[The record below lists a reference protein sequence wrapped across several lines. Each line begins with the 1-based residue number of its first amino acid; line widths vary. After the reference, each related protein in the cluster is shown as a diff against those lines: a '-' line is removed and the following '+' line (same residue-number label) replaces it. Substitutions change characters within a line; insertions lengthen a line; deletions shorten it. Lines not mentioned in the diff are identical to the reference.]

1 MRRDSGAGYA
11 CLGERSVIYSVD
23 SLTHGLERQH
33 WYEWRTMGQ
42 PSRTAPKTSLVLQYT
57 RYRTIFRN
65 FLSHPSLA
73 AVCPADVEA
82 TGPSW
87 PEPRYKST
95 DAIRGTG
102 GGQS

>member
-1 MRRDSGAGYA
+1 MRRDSGVGQV
-11 CLGERSVIYSVD
+11 CLGEHSVIYSVD
-23 SLTHGLERQH
+23 SLTRGLERQH

-82 TGPSW
+82 TESTYSISEITPKRLGPW
-87 PEPRYKST
+87 RF
-95 DAIRGTG
+95 AI
-102 GGQS
+102 